1 MTASTPSPATPT
13 APSLTAADTLNA
25 VLEASRGSARSV
37 TYLEG
42 ERETRAVA
50 FGQLHER
57 ALGILHHLQR
67 LGARPGDQLIL
78 FLSSNEP
85 FIDAFWA
92 ALLGG
97 IVAVPVAPGISDEH
111 RRKLLRIARKL
122 RAPYIYTEER
132 LLERLASPE
141 SSQEDLDTLA
151 ALRSRAFL
159 VDQLEQLSR
168 SGKPHRARPDDVAF
182 IQFSSGST
190 SEPKGV
196 VLTHA
201 NLLANIRGISQAA
214 HFTADD
220 VSLSWMPLTHDM
232 GLIGFHLTMMANQI
246 ETYLMPTEL
255 FVRRPLLWLQH
266 AARVRASVLCSP
278 NFGYRHYL
286 KVLGER
292 DPGALDLSRVR
303 LIFNGAEPISV
314 ELCEEFMGRLAP
326 TGLARHT
333 MYPVY
338 GLAEASL
345 AVSFPEP
352 GRPLRATAFNR
363 HQLGVGAQPQTVEVN
378 ARDAMRLAGVGRA
391 IPYCELRIADDDDR
405 SLPGERV
412 GHIHIRG
419 ENVTRGYYEDAAVNA
434 ASFTND
440 GWLRTGDLG
449 LVHQGELYIT
459 GRDKEILFVN
469 GQNYYPHDLERVAES
484 VPGLELGKVAIA
496 GVRPAGAQADELVV
510 FVLHRSDMAEF
521 LPLARR
527 VAARIGEHTGLEVG
541 AVVPVRR
548 IPKTTSGKF
557 QRHLLEQEYLDGAFS
572 AELAELAR
580 LRAQEPAVRVDG
592 SEIMQQLRSI
602 CERELDGRSI
612 DPDESLFDIGASS
625 LKLIAIHE
633 RIERLWPG
641 LVDVTD
647 IFDHPSIAALASFV
661 EQKLS
666 AAAPA
671 ARHGPATGLESDP

>member
-1 MTASTPSPATPT
+1 MPASTRKPPDPNV
-13 APSLTAADTLNA
+13 PGLTADTLNA
-25 VLEASRGSARSV
+25 ALEANRGAPRSV

-42 ERETRAVA
+42 ERETRAVSL
-50 FGQLHER
+50 GELQER

-78 FLSSNEP
+78 FLSSNEQ

-92 ALLGG
+92 SLLGG
-97 IVAVPVAPGISDEH
+97 IIAVPVAPGISDEH

-122 RAPYIYTEER
+122 RAPYIYTEQR
-132 LLERLASPE
+132 LLERLAGPA

-151 ALRSRAFL
+151 TLRTRAFL
-159 VDQLEQLSR
+159 VDQLEQLGR
-168 SGKPHRARPDDVAF
+168 SGKPHRARPADVAF

-201 NLLANIRGISQAA
+201 NLMANIRGISQAA
-214 HFTADD
+214 QFTADD
-220 VSLSWMPLTHDM
+220 ISLSWMPLTHDM
-232 GLIGFHLTMMANQI
+232 GLIGFHLTMLVNRI

-266 AARVRASVLCSP
+266 AARISASVLCSP

-286 KVLGER
+286 KVLAER
-292 DPGALDLSRVR
+292 DPGALDLSPVR

-314 ELCEEFMGRLAP
+314 ELCEEFMRRLAP
-326 TGLARHT
+326 LGLAPNA

-352 GRPLRATAFNR
+352 GRPFRTTAFNR
-363 HQLGVGAQPQTVEVN
+363 HQLGVGGEPQIVEAA

-391 IPYCELRIADDDDR
+391 IPYCQLRIADDDDQ
-405 SLPGERV
+405 SLAGERV

-419 ENVTRGYYEDAAVNA
+419 DNVTGGYYEDAAVNA

-469 GQNYYPHDLERVAES
+469 GQNYYPHDLERVAET
-484 VPGLELGKVAIA
+484 VPGLELGKVAVA
-496 GVRPAGAQADELVV
+496 GVRPVGAQADELVV
-510 FVLHRSDMAEF
+510 FVLHRADMAEF

-527 VAARIGEHTGLEVG
+527 VAARIAEHTGLEVG
-541 AVVPVRR
+541 AMVPVRR

-580 LRAQEPAVRVDG
+580 LRAQEPAARVDG
-592 SEIMQQLRSI
+592 SAITQQLRAI
-602 CERELDGRSI
+602 CEQELDGRSI
-612 DPDESLFDIGASS
+612 DPDDSLFDIGASS

-633 RIERLWPG
+633 RIDRAWPG

-647 IFDHPSIAALASFV
+647 IFDHSSIAALASFI
-661 EQKLS
+661 EQKLG

-671 ARHGPATGLESDP
+671 AGQERPAGLESGP